1 MIANTSERAD
11 ALPTSS
17 LAWLSETWR
26 LARWQLFL
34 VRRRLMSKILL
45 ILLLVFYAIVV
56 GFVALIYTV
65 ASSSNADD
73 IGTITIR
80 NLIAFPTSLSLAGI
94 YTRIVGVLLLCVL
107 VGALIGSEYGFG
119 TLRLILPRGTG
130 RGQLLVA
137 QIGAVAMLSLA
148 TAGFMLLVAM
158 LVGLILGPIFGATLL
173 FPSLATWAEIIKF
186 WLALSFHLFGY
197 ALIAYFA
204 GTLGRSVLAGVAM
217 PLGYLFLEVFVGN
230 IVINIVALLLS
241 RANVHDAAERVR
253 HIPDWFL
260 GSNTSAIMTLVGQ
273 YPLNLDLGSTSF
285 SLVRALA
292 VALLYCVLLIGGSY
306 LLLTSRDVT
315 D

>member
-17 LAWLSETWR
+17 LDWLNETWR

-34 VRRRLMSKILL
+34 ARRRLMSKILL

-56 GFVALIYTV
+56 GFVALIYVTV
-65 ASSSNADD
+65 ANSSNA
-73 IGTITIR
+73 GEEAGTIR
-80 NLIAFPTSLSLAGI
+80 NLVAFPTSLSLAGI

-107 VGALIGSEYGFG
+107 VGALTGSEYGFG
-119 TLRLILPRGTG
+119 TLRLILPRGTS

-137 QIGAVAMLSLA
+137 QLVAVALLA
-148 TAGFMLLVAM
+148 LAAAGFMLLVAT
-158 LVGLILGPIFGATLL
+158 LVGIVLGPILGATLL
-173 FPSLATWAEIIKF
+173 FPSVATWAEIVKF

-204 GTLGRSVLAGVAM
+204 GTLGRSVLAGVAL
-217 PLGYLFLEVFVGN
+217 PLGYLFLEVFIGN
-230 IVINIVALLLS
+230 VVVNVVALFLLGTP
-241 RANVHDAAERVR
+241 DAAERVR

-273 YPLNLDLGSTSF
+273 YPLNLDLGGTSF

-292 VALLYCVLLIGGSY
+292 VALLYCVLLVGGSY
-306 LLLTSRDVT
+306 LLLTRRDVT